1 MKFGS
6 VGGGGRSILPDKE
19 TQHFRGGLLEVSELP
34 ISFLAVFLVTKV
46 RHNGVGISL
55 TGIIVV
61 AWRPR
66 GCLSSWCTVS
76 VGPCEAQK

>member
-34 ISFLAVFLVTKV
+34 ISFPAVFLVTKV
-46 RHNGVGISL
+46 RLGVGISL

-61 AWRPR
+61 AWRPYY
-66 GCLSSWCTVS
+66 
-76 VGPCEAQK
+76 